1 MKNLLYHFG
10 NYFILLTKVF
20 AKPEKTKIY
29 YRQFLQELNNIGI
42 NSLGIVLIISVFMG
56 SVVTLQTAYNTE
68 SPFLPKYLIGLG
80 CRDTMILEFSSTMI
94 ALIMAGKVGSNIA
107 SELGTMRITEQ
118 IDALEIMG
126 INSASFLILPK
137 IVASLFFF
145 PLLTIISIITGI
157 YGGWLSVVVTGVIPL
172 PDFNYGL
179 QYAFNPF
186 FVTYTIIKSVFFAFI
201 ISSVASYYGY
211 TVEGGALEVGKAST
225 QAVVY
230 SSINVLLF
238 NLILTQLLLS

>member
-1 MKNLLYHFG
+1 MNNLLYHFG
-10 NYFILLTKVF
+10 NYFILMTKVF
-20 AKPEKTKIY
+20 AKPEKKRIY
-29 YRQFLQELNNIGI
+29 YHQFLQELNNIGVS
-42 NSLGIVLIISVFMG
+42 SLGIVLIISLFMG

-80 CRDTMILEFSSTMI
+80 CRDSMILEFSSTMI

-137 IVASLFFF
+137 IIASLFFF
-145 PLLTIISIITGI
+145 PLLTLISIITGI
-157 YGGWLSVVVTGVIPL
+157 FGGWLSVVFTGVIPV

-186 FVTYTIIKSVFFAFI
+186 FVTYTLIKSLFFAYI
-201 ISSVASYYGY
+201 ISSVSSYYGY
-211 TVEGGALEVGKAST
+211 TVEGGALEVGRAST
-225 QAVVY
+225 KAVVY

-238 NLILTQLLLS
+238 NVILTQLLLS